1 MLLIIA
7 LGPPICVVFVT
18 PIFAPDIFDILE
30 GKDEGIADVEEFI
43 EGDEFREFV
52 ALVDD
57 PDV

>member
-1 MLLIIA
+1 MLLITA

-18 PIFAPDIFDILE
+18 PLFVPDIFDTPE
-30 GKDEGIADVEEFI
+30 DKGKVEVDADEFI
-43 EGDEFREFV
+43 DDDEFKEFV